1 MAADLIPITPPADL
15 SESNE
20 PPRLTRVQR
29 QAILALVEYP
39 SVPEAAE
46 AIGKSPRTLQR
57 WLGRPEFRDALDRIL
72 EARETAIAA
81 ELQTHADLA
90 IETLAAL
97 AANNWT
103 KDGPRVQA
111 CRHLLEYGERRLE
124 RVRKRTESLRS

>member
-81 ELQTHADLA
+81 ELQTTPTSQSRLSPRSPPT
-90 IETLAAL
+90 I
-97 AANNWT
+97 
-103 KDGPRVQA
+103 GPRTARAFRPAVTCSSTA
-111 CRHLLEYGERRLE
+111 SAVWNECEKGRNP
-124 RVRKRTESLRS
+124 